1 MEKKYIF
8 LVCICVASF
17 CLSGCNSDL
26 DDYKAGSSSGT
37 DVEVSEA
44 SEDDY
49 VENSTFTQVVYIH
62 FSGSSASVVNEV
74 SGVSV
79 SQSGAAVI
87 VSSTVKE
94 VEYILSGTTTE
105 GSFKLYSDYKCK
117 LSLNGV
123 DITSVSGPAINI
135 QSGKRIF
142 VVLEEGS
149 DNYLTDS
156 SSYPSSSE
164 DQKAA
169 FFSEGQL
176 LFSGSGSLT
185 VKGNYKHAIC
195 SDDYIFI
202 REGVCIAVT
211 GTVKD
216 GFHCNDYFL
225 MEGGT
230 LDICSSD
237 EGICCEEG
245 SVVIHDGDITI
256 ETNGT
261 SAKGIKGVGNVTING
276 GEIRITASGKGS
288 CEGIESKNILTING
302 GLIEVNAY
310 DDGLNASKAI
320 NINGGTIYSY
330 STNNDGIDS
339 NGTLSISGGLVIAC
353 GTTQPEDGI
362 DCDNNTFAITG
373 GTVLGVGGGSS
384 TPTSSV
390 CTQPSVIYGG
400 SGSSGDLFHIAADDG
415 TGILTFRLPRS
426 YSQMTV
432 LYSGPA
438 LKTNQSYTICSGGT
452 SAGGTDYYGY
462 ITDNTYSGGT
472 TLYTFT
478 VASMVTQV
486 GSSSGSGGSN
496 PGGSGRP
503 GGGW

>member
-1 MEKKYIF
+1 M
-8 LVCICVASF
+8 
-17 CLSGCNSDL
+17 
-26 DDYKAGSSSGT
+26 
-37 DVEVSEA
+37 
-44 SEDDY
+44 
-49 VENSTFTQVVYIH
+49 
-62 FSGSSASVVNEV
+62 
-74 SGVSV
+74 
-79 SQSGAAVI
+79 
-87 VSSTVKE
+87 
-94 VEYILSGTTTE
+94 
-105 GSFKLYSDYKCK
+105 
-117 LSLNGV
+117 
-123 DITSVSGPAINI
+123 
-135 QSGKRIF
+135 
-142 VVLEEGS
+142 
-149 DNYLTDS
+149 
-156 SSYPSSSE
+156 
-164 DQKAA
+164 
-169 FFSEGQL
+169 
-176 LFSGSGSLT
+176 FSGSGSLT

-339 NGTLSISGGLVIAC
+339 NGTLSISGGLVITC

-362 DCDNNTFAITG
+362 DCGNNTFAITG

-384 TPTSSV
+384 TLTSSV